1 MHIISV
7 VIDLVL
13 AAYITWEV
21 IRFMPRYLQLKM
33 DVANGDARAR
43 TSIYYEALV
52 FEWVTALLA
61 LAALGF
67 DLTKLNPK
75 FLSLGDSRLIQSLQA
90 SGGFN
95 QGLIGGILGGVA
107 IGTVSLVIARLIS
120 KRRGFSPPPN
130 AAAMFLSKLMPD
142 FNALMPVTIRERVF
156 WAAVAVSAGICE
168 EIVFRGWLL
177 STLHSQLHL
186 TGTTLILI
194 AAAIF
199 GLAHSYQRLAGVILT
214 AFLGAVFCVLFIMT
228 GSLLVPIALHILVD
242 LRFAILPSPRA
253 GTDTNPRAHENAPVT
268 VAG

>member
-1 MHIISV
+1 MNIISV

-21 IRFMPRYLQLKM
+21 IRFMPRYLQLKK

-43 TSIYYEALV
+43 TSIYYEALI

-67 DLTKLNPK
+67 DWTKLNPK
-75 FLSLGDSRLIQSLQA
+75 FLPLGDSRLIQSLHA

-95 QGLIGGILGGVA
+95 QGLIGGILGGIA

-130 AAAMFLSKLMPD
+130 AAAIYLSKLMPD
-142 FNALMPVTIRERVF
+142 FNALMPVTTRERLL

-177 STLHSQLHL
+177 STLHTQLHL
-186 TGTTLILI
+186 SGTTLIVI
-194 AAAIF
+194 AAAMF
-199 GLAHSYQRLAGVILT
+199 GLAHSYQRLAGIILT
-214 AFLGAVFCVLFIMT
+214 AFLGAVFCVLFVMT
-228 GSLLVPIALHILVD
+228 GSLLVPIALHILID
-242 LRFAILPSPRA
+242 LRFAILPAPRDGAISDLQAHGDSPVATA
-253 GTDTNPRAHENAPVT
+253 G
-268 VAG
+268 